1 MCLKPFPFYIIMNL
15 YIIQVHFLFHVI
27 CIIYHAYCMTKRCNY
42 LYSASKMYICYPYY
56 LIFRYIFI

>member
-27 CIIYHAYCMTKRCNY
+27 CIIYHAYCMTKKVQLCVFCKQNVY
-42 LYSASKMYICYPYY
+42 CYPYY

>member
-42 LYSASKMYICYPYY
+42 VYSVSKMYIVV
-56 LIFRYIFI
+56 LII

>member
-27 CIIYHAYCMTKRCNY
+27 A
-42 LYSASKMYICYPYY
+42 L
-56 LIFRYIFI
+56 FIMSIV